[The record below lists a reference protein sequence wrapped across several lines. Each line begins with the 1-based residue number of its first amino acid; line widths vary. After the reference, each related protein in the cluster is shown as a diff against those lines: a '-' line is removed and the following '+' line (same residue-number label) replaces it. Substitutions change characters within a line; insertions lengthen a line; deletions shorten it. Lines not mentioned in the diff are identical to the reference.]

1 MGSSTIS
8 EESLKTIDEK
18 ALDISKKKYPFQR
31 LVLSKTQAL
40 EMFASNPFKVSL
52 ITNKIPDGSKTTVY
66 KCGPLIDLCM
76 GPHIPNTGKIKA
88 FASVKSSSTNWLGQV
103 TNDPLQRV
111 YGIAFPDKAML
122 KKWYFNFFINFF
134 IIK

>member
-8 EESLKTIDEK
+8 EENLKKIDEK
-18 ALDISKKKYPFQR
+18 ALEISKKKYPFQR

-88 FASVKSSSTNWLGQV
+88 FASVKSSATNWLGQV

-122 KKWYFNFFINFF
+122 KKWYFYL
-134 IIK
+134 III